1 VKAFPET
8 IPELFEWRVAR
19 RPSATWLFYEGD
31 TWTFADVDEQ
41 VDRFAVGL
49 AERGALPGDRIA
61 ILSGNHPHA
70 LFAWF
75 AANRLG
81 AIACFFNPALKSPE
95 IRALAD
101 LVRPRLVAAPDPT
114 TLSEASVAPAPIVAT
129 AELARS
135 GRGAPVAPVSPDDVA
150 VLIATSG
157 TTGTPKAVA
166 QSHRSYTLTAEAFP
180 AWMGLDERDRLL
192 AALPLFHINA
202 QAYSTMGALGA
213 GAALA
218 LLPKFSASRF
228 WHDARRLGATEVNA
242 VGAMMNILLATERSA
257 SEREH
262 CVRLCYAALALPE
275 ARHRE
280 VEERFGLRMLVG
292 YGMSETTFG
301 TVWPLDEP
309 PHHGTIGKL
318 RQHPRL
324 GEINTARVVGDDERD
339 VGLGETGEL
348 WLKNPACMSGYFD
361 APEATAEVLAD
372 GWLRTGDLVRRDADE
387 YFTFVSRKKEV
398 IRRRGENVSAAEI
411 ELALLS
417 HPDVSQAAAVAA
429 PSSLGEDD
437 IVAWVAPRAGA
448 SVEPEALKRFLR
460 TRLADFK
467 IPSTIHVRDALPLTP
482 TARVAKHLLE

>member
-1 VKAFPET
+1 VTPFPET
-8 IPELFEWRVAR
+8 IPALFEWRAAR

-31 TWTFADVDEQ
+31 SWTFADVDSE

-49 AERGALPGDRIA
+49 AERGVVSGDRVGIV
-61 ILSGNHPHA
+61 SGNHPHA
-70 LFAWF
+70 LFTWL

-81 AIACFFNPALKSPE
+81 AIACFLNPALKAPE
-95 IRALAD
+95 LRALAG
-101 LVRPRLVAAPDPT
+101 LVRPRLVAARDP
-114 TLSEASVAPAPIVAT
+114 ASLDQATFAPARIVAT
-129 AELARS
+129 DELARS
-135 GRGAPVAPVSPDDVA
+135 GRGAPVAKVSPDDTA

-166 QSHRSYTLTAEAFP
+166 QSHRTYTLTAEAFP
-180 AWMGLDERDRLL
+180 AWMGLDEHDRLL

-213 GAALA
+213 GATLA

-228 WHDARRLGATEVNA
+228 WNDARRLGATELNA
-242 VGAMMNILLATERSA
+242 VGAMVNILLATERSA

-262 CVRLCYAALALPE
+262 SVRLCYAALALPE

-301 TVWPLDEP
+301 TVWPLGDP
-309 PHHGTIGKL
+309 PRHGTIGKL

-324 GEINTARVVGDDERD
+324 GEINAARVVGDDGSE
-339 VGLGETGEL
+339 VGPDETGEL

-361 APEATAEVLAD
+361 APEATASAFED
-372 GWLRTGDLVRRDADE
+372 GWLRTGDLVRRDAE
-387 YFTFVSRKKEV
+387 GTFTFVSRKKDI
-398 IRRRGENVSAAEI
+398 IRRRGENISAAEI

-417 HPDVSQAAAVAA
+417 HPEVSQAAAVAA
-429 PSSLGEDD
+429 ASSLGEDD
-437 IVAWVAPRAGA
+437 IVAWVALCEG
-448 SVEPEALKRFLR
+448 SKVDPEALKRFLS

-482 TARVAKHLLE
+482 TARVAKHLLK